1 MPTFPRRVGHNQC
14 ATGIR
19 IVALWKRLL
28 GLEDPPADTGFNHR
42 MKAYRCPSTMIQSV
56 AIVSY
61 RGLPLNVERLHAI
74 VAALSHEL
82 ESTQVAPMLDRL
94 TAGLQNMVNQPQTP
108 QPQQDVSSAL
118 SELRSTLPDV
128 PSESFTP
135 SWQQT
140 LEEMGVNDLFGSA
153 LLQRIDRVIET
164 NQMTPAVALEE
175 LQPYATRL
183 REISQNLTQM
193 LASFEYFDMGTEEL
207 APGEVELS
215 VLIPR
220 DAVDNGLPDLG
231 HEFVQLQALLGP
243 FLEVSTGSRPSLKV
257 RSIASSDFGV
267 FLDLPLEAAAVV
279 AASLAYLV
287 ARYKDLL
294 EIRRLKQELADH
306 DVPDRVLQGI
316 SDHADTYIKEAI
328 AIEVARLTEGLDRNG
343 RENELRMELGRS
355 LTQIALRI
363 DRGYNIDIR
372 VEPNEHADSDGEDLG
387 EDPDAAEAVLIIQS
401 AAPNLKFIRSS
412 GRPIL
417 SLGDGSTDDVGAG
430 TEKDGS
436 PEVGP
441 AGEQ

>member
-1 MPTFPRRVGHNQC
+1 MITPSPSSPIG
-14 ATGIR
+14 
-19 IVALWKRLL
+19 
-28 GLEDPPADTGFNHR
+28 GL
-42 MKAYRCPSTMIQSV
+42 S
-56 AIVSY
+56 
-61 RGLPLNVERLHAI
+61 LNVERLHAI
-74 VAALSHEL
+74 AAALRDEL

-94 TAGLQNMVNQPQTP
+94 IAGLQNMVNQPQTP

-135 SWQQT
+135 SWRQT
-140 LEEMGVNDLFGSA
+140 LEELGVNDLFGSA
-153 LLQRIDRVIET
+153 LLHRIDQVIET

-175 LQPYATRL
+175 LQPYAARL
-183 REISQNLTQM
+183 RDTSQHLTQM
-193 LASFEYFDMGTEEL
+193 LASFEYFDIETEEL

-215 VLIPR
+215 ILIPR
-220 DAVDNGLPDLG
+220 DAVDNDLPDLG

-243 FLEVSTGSRPSLKV
+243 FLEVSTGSRPNLKV
-257 RSIASSDFGV
+257 RSIASTDFGV

-279 AASLAYLV
+279 AASLAYIV

-316 SDHADTYIKEAI
+316 SDHADTYIQEAI

-343 RENELRMELGRS
+343 RENELRIELGRS

-372 VEPNEHADSDGEDLG
+372 VEPDEHADSDGEDPG
-387 EDPDAAEAVLIIQS
+387 EDPDAAAAVLIIQN
-401 AAPNLKFIRSS
+401 AAPTLKFIRSS

-417 SLGDGSTDDVGAG
+417 SLGEGSADDAGAA
-430 TEKDGS
+430 TEKDGG
-436 PEVGP
+436 PEVGL
-441 AGEQ
+441 ASEQ